1 MPAEARTTT
10 RTEAERA
17 IAWRHRSHGLVC
29 DVVEPW
35 EHGTAVR
42 CTAHPGFW
50 DYNSL
55 RLEGPDPGATP
66 QDLAAA
72 ADRLQDGLRH
82 RRIEIE
88 DEAAGTRLRPGFKDL
103 GWKTSRLVW
112 LALSDP
118 PTGRDFEEV
127 PIEVTRPLRLD
138 WARSEALEISE
149 SEFQRQADAEEDVA
163 RRRGVRALVE
173 RGEDGEAA
181 GYALFFTDGQ
191 GVPDGTSLQTEW
203 PVGRVPRRITA
214 EVEQAYVRPA
224 LRGRGTG
231 GGLVAAAAR
240 AGGASETFIVADD
253 EGDPKR
259 LYVRLGFR
267 PVWIQHEFTRRP
279 SA

>member
-1 MPAEARTTT
+1 
-10 RTEAERA
+10 
-17 IAWRHRSHGLVC
+17 L
-29 DVVEPW
+29 
-35 EHGTAVR
+35 
-42 CTAHPGFW
+42 W

-55 RLEGPDPGATP
+55 RLEGTDPGASVE
-66 QDLAAA
+66 DLAAEA
-72 ADRLQDGLRH
+72 ERLQDGLRH
-82 RRIEIE
+82 RRIEVE
-88 DEAAGTRLRPGFKDL
+88 DETAGARLRPGFQEL
-103 GWKTSRLVW
+103 GWKTTRLVW
-112 LALSDP
+112 LALSEP
-118 PTGRDFEEV
+118 PTGPSFEEV
-127 PIEVTRPLRLD
+127 PIEVTRSLRLE

-149 SEFQRQADAEEDVA
+149 SEFQRQADGEEDVA

-173 RGEDGEAA
+173 RGDDGEPA

-191 GVPDGTSLQTEW
+191 AVPNGTSLETAW
-203 PVGRVPRRITA
+203 PVGRAPRQVTA

-231 GGLVAAAAR
+231 GALVAAAVR

-279 SA
+279 SATLG